1 MIVFDASAL
10 VGAALRV
17 SGVPEAALAH
27 AVSHDRVALSPAV
40 DLEIATVLNRPKFAA
55 MLSAGRRAHILTVLR
70 KGAVWFEPQVRVT
83 DCRDAKDNMYLE
95 LALASGA
102 HTIVAS
108 DADLLVLDPWRGV
121 RILTPRAYLDR
132 VGAA

>member
-1 MIVFDASAL
+1 MRL
-10 VGAALRV
+10 
-17 SGVPEAALAH
+17 
-27 AVSHDRVALSPAV
+27 DRVAVSDALLAELHGVLVRPR
-40 DLEIATVLNRPKFAA
+40 IA
-55 MLSAGRRAHILTVLR
+55 RALVPGQAEELLHLLGTS
-70 KGAVWFEPQVRVT
+70 GVRFHPVVPVA
-83 DCRDAKDNMYLE
+83 DCRDAKDDKVLE